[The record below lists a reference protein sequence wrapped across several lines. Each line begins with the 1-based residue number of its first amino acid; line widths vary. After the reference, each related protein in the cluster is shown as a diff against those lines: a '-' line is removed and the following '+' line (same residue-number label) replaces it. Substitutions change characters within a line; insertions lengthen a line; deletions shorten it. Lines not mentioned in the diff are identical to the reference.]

1 VPHATS
7 LHRAAAQVAVPDLQP
22 SLLVAGS
29 VALDTRDGPFG
40 KVEETL
46 GGSAVYFAL
55 AATLIGPVKVV
66 APVGVDGA
74 KRLAQAFSG
83 RDIDIEFLQ
92 ILDASTYRWRAHQE
106 HGRNTDLGSSD
117 KIYDSWEPSLPEG
130 FGGWAFVGS
139 MRPDRQA
146 QLMGMLG
153 AAKLL
158 AADSMLSYVRARPP
172 EARDV
177 LRRAG
182 WFFCNQ
188 EEFAALGGKDPEEF
202 RRQWWLQG
210 LVIKAGAA
218 GLAAYTEYGVVR
230 VPALTERPIVDTT
243 GAGDAFAG
251 GMLARWLSTGGTP
264 SGLRDALLW
273 GVACASIT
281 ISSIGVKGIAK
292 ATRKE
297 LDARVAEVEECMRRE
312 S

>member
-1 VPHATS
+1 
-7 LHRAAAQVAVPDLQP
+7 VPDQP
-22 SLLVAGS
+22 PQLLVAGS

-55 AATLIGPVKVV
+55 AASLIVPVKVI

-74 KRLAQAFSG
+74 KRVAQAFSG
-83 RDIDIEFLQ
+83 RHIDTELLQ
-92 ILDASTYRWRAHQE
+92 ILEAPTYRWRAHQE
-106 HGRNTDLGSSD
+106 HGRNIDLGSSD
-117 KIYDSWEPSLPEG
+117 NIYDSWTPTVPAG

-153 AAKLL
+153 SAKLL
-158 AADSMLSYVRARPP
+158 AADSMLSYVTARPP

-177 LRRAG
+177 LRRSG

-188 EEFAALGGKDPEEF
+188 EEFAALGGRDPEEF
-202 RRQWWLQG
+202 RRQWWLHG
-210 LVIKAGAA
+210 LVVKGGAL
-218 GLAAYTEYGVVR
+218 GLAAYIDDGVVR
-230 VPALTERPIVDTT
+230 VPALINRQVLDTT
-243 GAGDAFAG
+243 GAGDALAG
-251 GMLARWLSTGGTP
+251 GMLARWLSTGGLR
-264 SGLRDALLW
+264 SGLQDALVW

-281 ISSIGVKGIAK
+281 IASIGVKGIAK
-292 ATRKE
+292 ATHRE
-297 LDARVAEVEECMRRE
+297 LTARVREVEEWMRHE